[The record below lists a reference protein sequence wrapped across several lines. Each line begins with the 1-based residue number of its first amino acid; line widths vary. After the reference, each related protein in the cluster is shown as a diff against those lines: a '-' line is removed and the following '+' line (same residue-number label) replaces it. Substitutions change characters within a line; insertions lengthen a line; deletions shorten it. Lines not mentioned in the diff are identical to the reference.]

1 MLYKICSMSTSALKA
16 KKLIELFSKSNSFE
30 ETLAK
35 VEQEGNPQAKS
46 DLPAIPGPIS
56 WSKEA
61 HEKRMAF
68 IRDVAKGNL
77 PTVFGEQKIDDP
89 TIFQGN
95 IENFI
100 GMTQVPTGVIGP
112 LLIKGTA
119 AQGNFYVPLATTE
132 GALVASYNRGA
143 KAVSLSGGVV
153 SVCLTEGLQRAPLF
167 RFRSLKE
174 VGAFMFWTLD
184 KIEKFREIVGQ
195 TSRFATLEDMKINM
209 EGNQVVLIFEYQTG
223 DAAGQNM
230 VTICTDAICK
240 YIIAE
245 TPIQPQYWFIE
256 SNYSGDK
263 KATAVSFTSVRGKKV
278 TAEATIKRNV
288 VKEVLGTTP
297 EKIAAYWQASSVT
310 AVQSG
315 SIGIQGHF
323 ANGLTAIFM
332 ATGQDVACVSEA
344 YVGITRM
351 ETDENGDL
359 YVSVTLPSL
368 VVGTV
373 GGGTGLPTQR
383 ECLEL
388 IGCQGPGSA
397 RKLAE
402 ICAATIL
409 AGELSIAAAMASGN
423 FSKAHKIFGRK
434 K

>member
-1 MLYKICSMSTSALKA
+1 MSTSALKA
-16 KKLIELFSKSNSFE
+16 KKLIELFSKTSSFE
-30 ETLAK
+30 DTLSK
-35 VEQEGNPQAKS
+35 VVQNDGTTKS
-46 DLPAIPGPIS
+46 ELPSIPGPIS
-56 WSKEA
+56 WSREA
-61 HEKRMAF
+61 HDKRM
-68 IRDVAKGNL
+68 
-77 PTVFGEQKIDDP
+77 VFLEEVSHNKFPHLFGQKSYDDP
-89 TIFQGN
+89 QQFQGN
-95 IENFI
+95 IENFV
-100 GMTQVPTGVIGP
+100 GMTQVPTGIIGP

-119 AQGNFYVPLATTE
+119 AQGFFFVPLATTE

-143 KAVSLSGGVV
+143 KAVTLSGGVV

-167 RFRSLKE
+167 RFNNLKE

-184 KIEKFREIVGQ
+184 RIEIFQEIVGR
-195 TSRFATLEDMKINM
+195 TSRYAKLEDMKINM

-230 VTICTDAICK
+230 VTLCTDAVCEF
-240 YIIAE
+240 IIANS
-245 TPIQPQYWFIE
+245 PIKPKYWFIE

-278 TAEATIKRNV
+278 IAEATIK
-288 VKEVLGTTP
+288 KEVVRDVLGSSP

-323 ANGLTAIFM
+323 ANGLTALFM

-351 ETDENGDL
+351 ETDVHGDL

-373 GGGTGLPTQR
+373 GGGTGLSTQK

-388 IGCQGPGSA
+388 LGCFGAGHA
-397 RKLAE
+397 RKFAE
-402 ICAATIL
+402 ICGATIL
-409 AGELSIAAAMASGN
+409 AGELSIAAAIASGN

>member
-1 MLYKICSMSTSALKA
+1 MSTSALKA
-16 KKLIELFSKSNSFE
+16 QKLIELFSKSSSFE
-30 ETLAK
+30 DTLSKVVQNDGAAK
-35 VEQEGNPQAKS
+35 HE
-46 DLPAIPGPIS
+46 LPVIPGPVS

-61 HEKRMAF
+61 LEKRMAF
-68 IRDVAKGNL
+68 LEYETRNQFPHL
-77 PTVFGEQKIDDP
+77 FGRAQYEDP
-89 TIFQGN
+89 QIFQGN
-95 IENFI
+95 IENFV
-100 GMTQVPTGVIGP
+100 GMTQVPTGIIGP

-119 AQGNFYVPLATTE
+119 AQGFFYVPLATTE

-143 KAVSLSGGVV
+143 KAVSMSGGVV

-167 RFRSLKE
+167 RFNNLKE

-184 KIEKFREIVGQ
+184 KIAVFREIVGR
-195 TSRFATLEDMKINM
+195 TSRYAQLEDMKINM

-230 VTICTDAICK
+230 VTLCTDAICE
-240 YIIAE
+240 YIIANS
-245 TPIQPQYWFIE
+245 PIQPKYWFIE

-278 TAEATIKRNV
+278 TAEATIKKEV
-288 VKEVLGTTP
+288 VKEILGTSP

-315 SIGIQGHF
+315 SIGVQGHF
-323 ANGLTAIFM
+323 ANGLTALFM

-388 IGCQGPGSA
+388 LGCLGSGGA

-402 ICAATIL
+402 ICGATIL

>member
-1 MLYKICSMSTSALKA
+1 MSTSALKA
-16 KKLIELFSKSNSFE
+16 QKLIELFSKSSSFE
-30 ETLAK
+30 DTLSK
-35 VEQEGNPQAKS
+35 VVQS
-46 DLPAIPGPIS
+46 DGTPKNELPSIPGPIS
-56 WSKEA
+56 WSQEA
-61 HEKRMAF
+61 FEKRMSF
-68 IRDVAKGNL
+68 IEEATQKQYPHL
-77 PTVFGEQKIDDP
+77 FGKATYDDP
-89 TIFQGN
+89 QIFQGN
-95 IENFI
+95 IENFV
-100 GMTQVPTGVIGP
+100 GMTQVPTGIIGP

-119 AQGNFYVPLATTE
+119 AQGFFYVPLATSE

-143 KAVSLSGGVV
+143 RAVSMSGGVV

-167 RFRSLKE
+167 RFNNLKE

-184 KIEKFREIVGQ
+184 KITKFREIVGQ
-195 TSRFATLEDMKINM
+195 TSRYAQLEDMKINM

-230 VTICTDAICK
+230 VTLCTDAICE
-240 YIIAE
+240 YIIANS
-245 TPIQPQYWFIE
+245 PIQPKYWFIE

-278 TAEATIKRNV
+278 TAEATIKKEV
-288 VKEVLGTTP
+288 VKEVLGSTP
-297 EKIAAYWQASSVT
+297 EKITAYWQASSVT

-323 ANGLTAIFM
+323 ANGLTALFM

-373 GGGTGLPTQR
+373 GGGTALPTQR
-383 ECLEL
+383 ECLEML
-388 IGCQGPGSA
+388 GCSGVGHA

-402 ICAATIL
+402 ICGATIL

>member
-1 MLYKICSMSTSALKA
+1 
-16 KKLIELFSKSNSFE
+16 
-30 ETLAK
+30 
-35 VEQEGNPQAKS
+35 
-46 DLPAIPGPIS
+46 
-56 WSKEA
+56 
-61 HEKRMAF
+61 
-68 IRDVAKGNL
+68 
-77 PTVFGEQKIDDP
+77 
-89 TIFQGN
+89 
-95 IENFI
+95 
-100 GMTQVPTGVIGP
+100 
-112 LLIKGTA
+112 
-119 AQGNFYVPLATTE
+119 
-132 GALVASYNRGA
+132 
-143 KAVSLSGGVV
+143 
-153 SVCLTEGLQRAPLF
+153 
-167 RFRSLKE
+167 LKE

-184 KIEKFREIVGQ
+184 KIAIFREIVSQ
-195 TSRFATLEDMKINM
+195 TSRYASLEDMKINM
-209 EGNQVVLIFEYQTG
+209 EGNHVVLIFEYQTG

-230 VTICTDAICK
+230 VTICTDAICQ
-240 YIIAE
+240 YIIANS
-245 TPIQPQYWFIE
+245 PIQPKYWFIE

-288 VKEVLGTTP
+288 VKEVLGSTP

-351 ETDENGDL
+351 EINDDGDL

-383 ECLEL
+383 ECLNL
-388 IGCQGPGSA
+388 LGCQGPGSA

-402 ICAATIL
+402 ICGATIL

>member
-1 MLYKICSMSTSALKA
+1 MSTSAQKA
-16 KKLIELFSKSNSFE
+16 QKLIELFSKSNSFE

-35 VEQEGNPQAKS
+35 VIQDQGANKS
-46 DLPAIPGPIS
+46 ELPAIPGPVS
-56 WSKEA
+56 WSQEALENRKTFLKEQSQ
-61 HEKRMAF
+61 MAF
-68 IRDVAKGNL
+68 PYL
-77 PTVFGEQKIDDP
+77 FGEQSIDDP

-95 IENFI
+95 IENFV
-100 GMTQVPTGVIGP
+100 GMTQVPTGIIGP

-119 AQGNFYVPLATTE
+119 AQGKFFVPLATSE

-143 KAVSLSGGVV
+143 KAVTLSGGVV

-167 RFRSLKE
+167 RFNSLKE

-184 KIEKFREIVGQ
+184 KIAIFREIVSQ
-195 TSRFATLEDMKINM
+195 TSRYATLEDMKINM

-230 VTICTDAICK
+230 VTICTDAICQ
-240 YIIAE
+240 YIIANS
-245 TPIQPQYWFIE
+245 PIQPKYWFIE

-288 VKEVLGTTP
+288 VKEVLGSTP

-351 ETDENGDL
+351 EINDDGDL

-383 ECLEL
+383 ECLNL
-388 IGCQGPGSA
+388 LGCQGPGSA

-402 ICAATIL
+402 ICGATIL

>member
-1 MLYKICSMSTSALKA
+1 MSTSAQKA
-16 KKLIELFSKSNSFE
+16 QKLIELFSKSNSFE

-35 VEQEGNPQAKS
+35 VIQDEGANKS
-46 DLPAIPGPIS
+46 ELPTIPGPVS

-61 HEKRMAF
+61 LENRKTFLKEQSQMAF
-68 IRDVAKGNL
+68 PYL
-77 PTVFGEQKIDDP
+77 FGEQSIDDP

-100 GMTQVPTGVIGP
+100 GMTQVPTGIIGP

-119 AQGNFYVPLATTE
+119 AQGKFFVPLATSE

-143 KAVSLSGGVV
+143 KAVTLSGGVV

-167 RFRSLKE
+167 RFNSLKE

-184 KIEKFREIVGQ
+184 KIAIFREIVGQ
-195 TSRFATLEDMKINM
+195 TSRYATLEDMKINM

-230 VTICTDAICK
+230 VTICTDAICQ
-240 YIIAE
+240 YIIANS
-245 TPIQPQYWFIE
+245 PIQPKYWFIE

-288 VKEVLGTTP
+288 VKEVLGSTP

-351 ETDENGDL
+351 ETNEDGDL

-383 ECLEL
+383 ECLNL
-388 IGCQGPGSA
+388 LGCQGPGSA

-402 ICAATIL
+402 ICGATIL